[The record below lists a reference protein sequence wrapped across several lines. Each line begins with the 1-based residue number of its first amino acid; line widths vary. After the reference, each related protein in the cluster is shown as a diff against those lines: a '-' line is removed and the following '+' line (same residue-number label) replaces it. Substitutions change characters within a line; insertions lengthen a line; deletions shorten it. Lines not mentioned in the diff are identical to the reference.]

1 MFGRD
6 WTDRPRPAFA
16 GSGEYGSGGYE
27 GWQPWARRERTEG
40 PWPRGPREEGP
51 WTRGPREKGPW
62 TRGPREEGPGGM
74 WPGARMWHFARR
86 FPFGPG
92 MGPGGPGPRMFGR
105 GDLKYALLDLL
116 RERPKHGYEM
126 IKDLEDRSGGFYTPS
141 AGAIYPTLQLLEDRG
156 WVTADTVDGKKVYT
170 ITNEGR
176 AALTA
181 QEERAGAF
189 PGPGFGGPGFGGHH
203 HHGKPFGHHV
213 RPELRDLRHESME
226 VARLM
231 RAAVLA
237 SGGDPE
243 RLKRLRQIVAHTRS
257 ELDAY
262 LGQGGAPAGGERP
275 APPHEG
281 PVEQV

>member
-1 MFGRD
+1 MFGGD
-6 WTDRPRPAFA
+6 WMDGPRAAFA
-16 GSGEYGSGGYE
+16 TSGDYGPGGYE
-27 GWQPWARRERTEG
+27 GWQPWARREHHEHHEEHG
-40 PWPRGPREEGP
+40 PGRHG
-51 WTRGPREKGPW
+51 
-62 TRGPREEGPGGM
+62 GPGGPGGP
-74 WPGARMWHFARR
+74 WGPWGLHPGAWMWRFARR

-92 MGPGGPGPRMFGR
+92 FGPGGHGPRMFGR

-156 WVTADTVDGKKVYT
+156 WVTAQTAEGKKVYA
-170 ITNEGR
+170 ITDEGR
-176 AALTA
+176 AALTEH
-181 QEERAGAF
+181 QERAGAF
-189 PGPGFGGPGFGGHH
+189 EGPGFGGPGFEGPEFAGPEFGRHRHGG
-203 HHGKPFGHHV
+203 PFGRQM
-213 RPELRDLRHESME
+213 RPELRELRHESME

-243 RLKRLRQIVAHTRS
+243 RLKRLRQIVARTRG
-257 ELDAY
+257 ELDAF
-262 LGQGGAPAGGERP
+262 LGQSGTPGAGQGPATS
-275 APPHEG
+275 HEG